1 MKNFCKDFLKNAD
14 LDSGN
19 VRAGILS
26 YSTSVHAEFYL
37 NSYSTT
43 QEIMDA
49 IDEIPY
55 RYGSTNTYGGLRMM
69 RTEFFSVANG
79 DREDVMPSERASSA
93 SPIVFLPLM
102 FDTPSVRIIVTS
114 GTSSRSPLATEKNSV
129 RIILKPPQECRL
141 RFWKCKSRYLVL

>member
-55 RYGSTNTYGGLRMM
+55 RYGSTNTYGGLRII
-69 RTEFFSVANG
+69 TQSCQFIKALYVET
-79 DREDVMPSERASSA
+79 
-93 SPIVFLPLM
+93 VF
-102 FDTPSVRIIVTS
+102 
-114 GTSSRSPLATEKNSV
+114 
-129 RIILKPPQECRL
+129 
-141 RFWKCKSRYLVL
+141 